1 VKSGWIKSPNC
12 TRLHTGLCRPVVRSG
27 PASHDNAKGAL
38 CYCDILVTDG
48 FVLTEMAAVS
58 DALRITNRV
67 NATPLFSWTFRSA
80 QGGPVASPSGATV
93 MTEPFSDKA
102 RPEYVFAIGNA
113 AANAPALSMGPTIR
127 RYVHSGAQVFLMAEA
142 ASRHLKERGGEA
154 NGLVTHWENAVVL
167 RERLELFGTGSA
179 LASRDGQ
186 VVTCAGMGAT
196 LDVVLSV
203 IGRHV
208 PSATLMTVRSIF
220 LHEQIRDFSTRQ
232 TAEGATSGATGDAN
246 LKRAVAIMQNRIED
260 PIPIGDLVKTLG
272 ISSRSLERK
281 FRAHLGTTPKTYY
294 RQLRLTRAN
303 NLLLNTSM
311 SVQEV
316 GLATGFSGGLTP
328 IYKQFFG
335 ATPLEMRR
343 RRRKAEI

>member
-1 VKSGWIKSPNC
+1 MKSGWIKSPNC

-142 ASRHLKERGGEA
+142 ASRHLKERGGDQWRDRGCQPQARGGYNAESYRRSDSHRRP
-154 NGLVTHWENAVVL
+154 GQDTWYFQQVT
-167 RERLELFGTGSA
+167 
-179 LASRDGQ
+179 
-186 VVTCAGMGAT
+186 
-196 LDVVLSV
+196 
-203 IGRHV
+203 
-208 PSATLMTVRSIF
+208 
-220 LHEQIRDFSTRQ
+220 
-232 TAEGATSGATGDAN
+232 
-246 LKRAVAIMQNRIED
+246 
-260 PIPIGDLVKTLG
+260 
-272 ISSRSLERK
+272 
-281 FRAHLGTTPKTYY
+281 
-294 RQLRLTRAN
+294 
-303 NLLLNTSM
+303 
-311 SVQEV
+311 
-316 GLATGFSGGLTP
+316 
-328 IYKQFFG
+328 
-335 ATPLEMRR
+335 
-343 RRRKAEI
+343 